1 MAKERFY
8 ETMIVIKPT
17 LSEEERKNLT
27 ESVKGWITDIVDGTI
42 EEEKRWGLRKFAYR
56 TQKDNLNEGDF
67 TYFVYRADPEK
78 VNTLDEKFHITQDI
92 VRHLTIRREDLDK
105 KAKSKES
112 NITVEEPVSEENSA
126 E

>member
-17 LSEEERKNLT
+17 LSEEDRVKLT
-27 ESVKGWITDIVDGTI
+27 EDVKGWITDIVNGTI

-56 TQKDNLNEGDF
+56 TQKDNLTEGDF
-67 TYFVYRADPEK
+67 TYFVYKADPEK
-78 VNTLDEKFHITQDI
+78 VNTLDERFHITQDI

>member
-56 TQKDNLNEGDF
+56 TQKDNLNQGDF

>member
-1 MAKERFY
+1 MARERFY

-17 LSEEERKNLT
+17 LSEEERTNLT
-27 ESVKGWITDIVDGTI
+27 EKVKGWITDTVDGTI

-56 TQKDNLNEGDF
+56 TQKENLNEGDY
-67 TYFVYRADPEK
+67 TYFVYKANPEK
-78 VNTLDEKFHITQDI
+78 INTLDERFHITQDI

>member
-1 MAKERFY
+1 MARERFY

-17 LSEEERKNLT
+17 LSDEERTKLT
-27 ESVKGWITDIVDGTI
+27 EEVKGWITDIVDGTI

-56 TQKDNLNEGDF
+56 TQKENLAEGDF
-67 TYFVYRADPEK
+67 TYFIYKADPEK
-78 VNTLDEKFHITQDI
+78 VNSLDERFHITQDI

-112 NITVEEPVSEENSA
+112 KITVEEPVSEEKSA